1 MRSCY
6 LLMMSLVILSISCQ
20 KEVRIEN
27 TSIVQSEIEVVSP
40 YAVSIDEALNTLT
53 EFLNGIE
60 DSETR
65 SSVRTVGKVTPIKAV
80 ELAPQTRTSNID
92 GVDNLLYIV
101 EFEGDA
107 GSAVLG
113 ADKRVEPI
121 YAVFDETVV
130 TNDDFVRA
138 LDKTEFGDDTV
149 AFNINLIANAALYEL
164 STASLFPD
172 EDLNSDYYD
181 NIAETIVYSYIA
193 PLIPTKWGQR
203 EPYNNKFPLETDGQG
218 EFKPAAGCVTIA
230 VGQLLACLKP
240 SSTIRLNGRTH
251 TYSDVA
257 QFVYGNNITDG
268 VLIDKLGMYIYD
280 LAEEMNPDYKRDG
293 TYITTYQAAQM
304 LRQAGLSNVIQK
316 NLNEDLIYEMV
327 EDEKPVVIR
336 ANNHEEEG
344 HMWLIDG
351 RYYAH
356 KNVYKAT
363 YVNGIIV
370 SKEFLWAYLYN
381 FVHCNFGWDGVSDG
395 YYNYNIYN
403 TSQRIGCDPSYGD
416 GQLTTNGPIYDHDFK
431 IIKYNI

>member
-130 TNDDFVRA
+130 TNDDFVRT
-138 LDKTEFGDDTV
+138 LDKTEFGDDIV

-193 PLIPTKWGQR
+193 PLIPTKWGQ
-203 EPYNNKFPLETDGQG
+203 G
-218 EFKPAAGCVTIA
+218 
-230 VGQLLACLKP
+230 
-240 SSTIRLNGRTH
+240 
-251 TYSDVA
+251 
-257 QFVYGNNITDG
+257 
-268 VLIDKLGMYIYD
+268 
-280 LAEEMNPDYKRDG
+280 
-293 TYITTYQAAQM
+293 
-304 LRQAGLSNVIQK
+304 
-316 NLNEDLIYEMV
+316 
-327 EDEKPVVIR
+327 
-336 ANNHEEEG
+336 
-344 HMWLIDG
+344 
-351 RYYAH
+351 
-356 KNVYKAT
+356 
-363 YVNGIIV
+363 
-370 SKEFLWAYLYN
+370 
-381 FVHCNFGWDGVSDG
+381 
-395 YYNYNIYN
+395 
-403 TSQRIGCDPSYGD
+403 
-416 GQLTTNGPIYDHDFK
+416 
-431 IIKYNI
+431 